1 MYPKCET
8 QYCKVVYDQG
18 PSVKLSDSVAE
29 FYRAAVLQPD
39 DLWRGVTT
47 HRTSQHHS
55 LCNSDRLVA
64 RLREGLWRSCKEN
77 SLHE

>member
-8 QYCKVVYDQG
+8 QYCRVVYYQG

-29 FYRAAVLQPD
+29 FYRSAVLQPD

-47 HRTSQHHS
+47 NRISQHHS
-55 LCNSDRLVA
+55 LCHSDRLVA
-64 RLREGLWRSCKEN
+64 RRREDLRRSCKEN